1 MLSTNDKI
9 RRRIRILAAVI
20 LIPIM
25 LGLIA
30 RFYYVQVI
38 DHEFYLQ
45 EARKRYTTTRVT
57 TGKRGEIFDVHGNL
71 LVSNSP
77 CVSITCDPFNLT
89 GDAQR
94 RKLAFILAKHLDD
107 TYDSFYRK
115 LNPVRQR
122 RGRDGKLLYRPDG
135 SPDLVPNR
143 YAMID
148 RNTSL
153 QAAAKIKEQTK
164 LNKIYA
170 LVYKDS
176 YMLSLIHI

>member
-89 GDAQR
+89 GECCG
-94 RKLAFILAKHLDD
+94 
-107 TYDSFYRK
+107 
-115 LNPVRQR
+115 VRTFVR
-122 RGRDGKLLYRPDG
+122 VLL
-135 SPDLVPNR
+135 
-143 YAMID
+143 
-148 RNTSL
+148 
-153 QAAAKIKEQTK
+153 
-164 LNKIYA
+164 
-170 LVYKDS
+170 
-176 YMLSLIHI
+176 